1 MKKIYLLFLPIFFI
15 LISAC
20 SKDAFK
26 SYDKRIVGGTWEL
39 YDVNTFGFGSRYNPA
54 FVNGYFTFMESGRL
68 QYQTPQGEVYQGSW
82 DIRSDRRSGDDTEVH
97 SLFVTVVNFQTQD
110 VLSEYFDE
118 MWFTGTDRLKTQ
130 VSNSGSRTYIFKFK
144 R

>member
-15 LISAC
+15 LIAAC
-20 SKDAFK
+20 SKDVFK
-26 SYDKRIVGGTWEL
+26 SYDRRITGGTWEL
-39 YDVNTFGFGSRYNPA
+39 YDVNTFGIGSRYSPA
-54 FVNGYFTFMESGRL
+54 FGNGYFTFMESGRL
-68 QYQTPQGEVYQGSW
+68 QYQTIQGEVYEGSW
-82 DIRSDRRSGDDTEVH
+82 DIRRERPSDDDGHVR

-118 MWFTGTDRLKTQ
+118 MWFTGTDRFKAQ
-130 VSNSGSRTYIFKFK
+130 INSGSRSYTFKFK